1 MKYII
6 DPVHGFVSLP
16 DGIIITLV
24 KHPVFQRL
32 TRIRQ
37 LGVEGMVYPGAQ
49 HTRFQHSLG
58 AYYLTCQ
65 AVAALESKG
74 IDIPQDEREGLYAA
88 ILLHDVG
95 HGPFSHVLENVIT
108 PGVSHEYISQAIMRR
123 ISRENGGCLDRAVSI
138 YNGSYVKRF
147 CTSLYRAS

>member
-65 AVAALESKG
+65 AVAALESCTTWG
-74 IDIPQDEREGLYAA
+74 TGLSRMYSRMSLPQ
-88 ILLHDVG
+88 V
-95 HGPFSHVLENVIT
+95 
-108 PGVSHEYISQAIMRR
+108 
-123 ISRENGGCLDRAVSI
+123 
-138 YNGSYVKRF
+138 
-147 CTSLYRAS
+147 

>member
-74 IDIPQDEREGLYAA
+74 IDIPQDERE
-88 ILLHDVG
+88 
-95 HGPFSHVLENVIT
+95 
-108 PGVSHEYISQAIMRR
+108 
-123 ISRENGGCLDRAVSI
+123 CL
-138 YNGSYVKRF
+138 
-147 CTSLYRAS
+147 